1 MRRRKKFRL
10 KNMPENKLYYF
21 FTARLHFTLR
31 RALPARRLCRRV
43 NLPRRPTATQSFL
56 LQNYVAAH
64 PPLKQAGENCK
75 ACSNVDI
82 AHGYAFGSFELNG
95 GKV

>member
-43 NLPRRPTATQSFL
+43 NLPRGPTATQSVL
-56 LQNYVAAH
+56 PQNYVAAH
-64 PPLKQAGENCK
+64 PPLQQAGKNCK

-82 AHGYAFGSFELNG
+82 AHCYAFGSFELNG